1 MKWSTEAKVGAF
13 SLLGIIVFA
22 AIIIELSNVVL
33 FGKSGFHVTGYFKE
47 AEGIEPGNPIHY
59 AGVEVGMVDKISV
72 ENGEAVLN
80 LRFYKD
86 AKVPKDAD
94 FSIQTSSVMGGRFV
108 KAAGGHQDRGYLSD
122 GMTVQGKAAPGIDQA
137 MDKMDKLINSAQTM
151 LDGINTVVADPASQ
165 KNVKN
170 SISNFDAVSQNLAIL
185 TSQGIQTA
193 NEIEGI
199 TSQINSMLY
208 QLNGDGKA
216 TSDARQIMDNLVV
229 ASQNAKDISSN
240 AKQISGKINGI
251 MTENHDFGVSVS
263 GELLYNTKKDE
274 FSPNLF
280 LRVGKDRFGILGIES
295 LTNDPVYDALFG
307 RMRGNYGVYAGI
319 MRNKLGGGVS
329 YEENRWKFNAD
340 LFNPDDLTMR
350 IRGSYALDDNFFITG
365 QSIFPHSRRGGGEY
379 IGLGYNY

>member
-22 AIIIELSNVVL
+22 AIIIELNNVVL

-251 MTENHDFGVSVS
+251 MTGNHDFGVSVS

>member
-1 MKWSTEAKVGAF
+1 LKWSTEAKVGAF

-151 LDGINTVVADPASQ
+151 LDGINMVVADPASQ

-251 MTENHDFGVSVS
+251 MTGNHDFGVSVS

-340 LFNPDDLTMR
+340 LFDPDDLTMR

>member
-13 SLLGIIVFA
+13 SLLGILLFA
-22 AIIIELSNVVL
+22 VIIIQLGNTVI

-59 AGVEVGMVDKISV
+59 AGVDVGMVDKISV
-72 ENGEAVLN
+72 ENGEAVLR

-86 AKVPKDAD
+86 AQVPRDAD

-108 KAAGGHQDRGYLSD
+108 KVSGGHQERGFLSD

-151 LDGINTVVADPASQ
+151 LDGINTVVADPAAQ
-165 KNVKN
+165 RNVKN
-170 SISNFDAVSQNLAIL
+170 SISNFDAVSENLAIL

-193 NEIEGI
+193 NEIQGI

-216 TSDARQIMDNLVV
+216 VGDARRIMDNLAV
-229 ASQNAKDISSN
+229 ASENAKE
-240 AKQISGKINGI
+240 ISGKINGI
-251 MTENHDFGVSVS
+251 MNGQTDFNVSVS
-263 GELLYNTKKDE
+263 GELLYNTKKDD

-280 LRVGKDRFGILGIES
+280 FRIGKGTYGLLGIES
-295 LTNDPVYDALFG
+295 LTNDPVYDAVFG
-307 RMRGNYGVYAGI
+307 RTRGIYGYHAGI
-319 MRNKLGGGVS
+319 VRNKLGAGVD
-329 YEENRWKFNAD
+329 YEKDRWKFSAD
-340 LFNPDDLTMR
+340 LYDPNDLTMR
-350 IRGSYALDDNFFITG
+350 IRGSYALDDHFFLTG
-365 QSIFPHSRRGGGEY
+365 QSIFPHDNRGGGEY

>member
-59 AGVEVGMVDKISV
+59 AGVEVGMVDKISM

-185 TSQGIQTA
+185 TSQGIQIA

-251 MTENHDFGVSVS
+251 MTGNHDFGVSVS